1 MSLSPVYRH
10 TQFGKTVV
18 VSLVIVGLLL
28 VGLGGML
35 GERVI
40 MIGGPLMIGAA
51 LVLFH
56 SLTVEIDEEYLMFYF
71 GIGLIRKQIPLVEIV
86 DAKPVRN
93 TGAHGWGIHFT
104 ADGWVYNVSG
114 WEAVEITL
122 ANGKKL
128 RLGTDQ
134 PNQLARKL
142 RPAADMMTKPAAS

>member
-56 SLTVEIDEEYLMFYF
+56 SLTVEIDADYLMFYF
-71 GIGLIRKQIPLVEIV
+71 GIGLIRKRIPLLEIV

-104 ADGWVYNVSG
+104 TDGWVYNVSG

-122 ANGKKL
+122 TNGKKL

-142 RPAADMMTKPAAS
+142 RPAADTMTKPASS

>member
-1 MSLSPVYRH
+1 MSLSPVYKH

-18 VSLVIVGLLL
+18 VSLVLTGLLL
-28 VGLGGML
+28 VALGVAL
-35 GERVI
+35 GDRVF
-40 MIGGPLMIGAA
+40 MIGGPLMIA
-51 LVLFH
+51 LALLLFH
-56 SLTVEIDEEYLMFYF
+56 SLTIEVDADHLVFRF
-71 GIGLIRKQIPLVEIV
+71 GIGLIRKRIPLVEIV

-93 TGAHGWGIHFT
+93 TWIHGWGIHFT

-122 ANGKKL
+122 ANGKRL

-142 RPAADMMTKPAAS
+142 RPTVDGLTKPTLS

>member
-18 VSLVIVGLLL
+18 ISLVIVGLLL

-56 SLTVEIDEEYLMFYF
+56 SLTVEIDADYLMFYF
-71 GIGLIRKQIPLVEIV
+71 GIGLIRKRIPLLEIV

-104 ADGWVYNVSG
+104 TDGWVYNVSG

-122 ANGKKL
+122 TNGKKL
-128 RLGTDQ
+128 HLGTDQ

-142 RPAADMMTKPAAS
+142 RPAADTMTKPASS